1 VQFVN
6 WISKEFLLAVCGS
19 LLIALIAISW
29 SRPLVQGPP
38 PKATESPERAAQG
51 QQKGDASSYARF
63 RSYIDASAG
72 YCTSERPNAPSE
84 WRKKFI
90 CESKITDAVI
100 AALTFFLAIFTG
112 LLVWVGNKQEKTTRR
127 QMRAFIYLNNGSIYN
142 IASPLAPLAI
152 YKPTGAELISPSEGP
167 LAQLTIKNSGPTP
180 AFKVAHL
187 GGICI
192 SDYPLSGELPPLI
205 RVKNPPS
212 SAIPPEG
219 INTKN
224 VRIALPLTSD
234 QIAGL
239 RNGTMAIWVYG
250 EITYRDAFRRKRVSQ
265 YRLFHNNASGAIGV
279 STDLTWAEGGNE
291 AN

>member
-1 VQFVN
+1 VN

-19 LLIALIAISW
+19 LLIVLIAVSW
-29 SRPLVQGPP
+29 FRPLVQSPP
-38 PKATESPERAAQG
+38 PQATESAQRPADG
-51 QQKGDASSYARF
+51 QNKGGGFDYTRI
-63 RSYIDASAG
+63 RSYIEVSAS
-72 YCTSERPNAPSE
+72 YCTSERPNAQSE

-100 AALTFFLAIFTG
+100 AGLTFFLMIFTG

-152 YKPTGAELISPSEGP
+152 YKPTGAELVSPVEGP
-167 LAQLTIKNSGPTP
+167 LAQLTVKNSGSTP
-180 AFKVAHL
+180 AFKVVHL
-187 GGICI
+187 GAICI
-192 SDYPLSGELPPLI
+192 SEYPLRGDLPPI
-205 RVKNPPS
+205 SRTKNPPS

-219 INTKN
+219 INTKS
-224 VRIALPLTSD
+224 VRIVPPLTPA
-234 QIAGL
+234 QVTGL

-250 EITYRDAFRRKRVSQ
+250 EITYRDAFRRKRTSR
-265 YRLFHNNASGAIGV
+265 YRLYHNNMSGAIGV

>member
-1 VQFVN
+1 MN
-6 WISKEFLLAVCGS
+6 WVSKEFLLAVCGS
-19 LLIALIAISW
+19 LLIALIAVSW
-29 SRPLVQGPP
+29 SRPLIYGPP
-38 PKATESPERAAQG
+38 PQATESTQRPTEG
-51 QQKGDASSYARF
+51 QEKGGGFDYTRI
-63 RSYIDASAG
+63 RSYIEASAG
-72 YCTSERPNAPSE
+72 YCTSERPNAQSE

-100 AALTFFLAIFTG
+100 AALTLFLAIFTG

-127 QMRAFIYLNNGSIYN
+127 QMRAFIYLNNGSVYN

-152 YKPTGAELISPSEGP
+152 YKPTGAELVSPSEGP
-167 LAQLTIKNSGPTP
+167 LAQLTIKNSGSTP
-180 AFKVAHL
+180 AFRVVHL

-192 SDYPLSGELPPLI
+192 SDYPLRGELPQLM

-219 INTKN
+219 INTKS
-224 VRIALPLTSD
+224 VRIVPPLTPD
-234 QIAGL
+234 EVAGL
-239 RNGTMAIWVYG
+239 RNGTKAIWVYG
-250 EITYRDAFRRKRVSQ
+250 EITYRDAFRKKRTSR
-265 YRLFHNNASGAIGV
+265 YRLFHNSSSGAIGV